1 MEPFVY
7 PCRNIQISPYSLRKS
22 GSMETEPRV
31 KMGPSRGS
39 EHPTFLYPVEYSNRT
54 EMIKQGLYNRPD
66 LFLGLLGTEE
76 RGFDLGDA
84 ILSVLLFQKL
94 FRKMPLKQNIERF
107 GTSSFGRLRGER
119 GSIASSRRSSR
130 PWPSELGR
138 RGWRRE
144 PLSTSPPCSRSRCR
158 PKFH

>member
-1 MEPFVY
+1 
-7 PCRNIQISPYSLRKS
+7 
-22 GSMETEPRV
+22 METEPRV

-39 EHPTFLYPVEYSNRT
+39 EYPTFLYPVEYSNRT

-94 FRKMPLKQNIERF
+94 F
-107 GTSSFGRLRGER
+107 
-119 GSIASSRRSSR
+119 
-130 PWPSELGR
+130 
-138 RGWRRE
+138 
-144 PLSTSPPCSRSRCR
+144 
-158 PKFH
+158 